1 MDLQHCLQQASYE
14 PADIARQKCFHCKA
28 DIALYSLSL
37 RFARPVRKGRNF
49 EQCVKQT
56 RLLRTEFHESIS
68 SIQWSAS
75 VTTFLQ
81 SSQHF
86 IRESCSHLLVQFIFF
101 FPRTFFLAQGLVGAV
116 LLSNSLLGVPRSSS
130 NRWPRQH
137 STYPAFTCK
146 ARDVASKWNCYFIL
160 QLFD

>member
-1 MDLQHCLQQASYE
+1 MSLECHQWHASL
-14 PADIARQKCFHCKA
+14 A

-49 EQCVKQT
+49 EQCVKQIH
-56 RLLRTEFHESIS
+56 LQHPVVSIRNHIPPIIPAFYS
-68 SIQWSAS
+68 RKLFALACPI
-75 VTTFLQ
+75 
-81 SSQHF
+81 HY
-86 IRESCSHLLVQFIFF
+86 FF

-130 NRWPRQH
+130 NRWPMQH
-137 STYPAFTCK
+137 STYPAFTWK